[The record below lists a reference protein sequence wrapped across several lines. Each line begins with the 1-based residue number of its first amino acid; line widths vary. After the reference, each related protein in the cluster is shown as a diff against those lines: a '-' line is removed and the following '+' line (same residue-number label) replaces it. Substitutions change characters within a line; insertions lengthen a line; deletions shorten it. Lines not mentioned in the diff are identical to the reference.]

1 MKPRLVIMLKAPV
14 AGRVKTRL
22 GQDIGMPAAAWW
34 FRHQSAALIR
44 RLQSPR
50 WDTWLAV
57 APDTA
62 LNSRFWPA
70 QLPRM
75 AQGRGDLGARMARIL
90 RAGKGRVLLIGGDIP
105 EVQPGHIA
113 GAFGQLGRHDIVF
126 GPATDGGF
134 WLVGKRVKVPQG
146 LFDNVPWSCSATLQ
160 AARASAGHVRIGL
173 AATLSDV
180 DTLADLARHRLVAQ
194 RHCNLALEKT
204 P

>member
-22 GQDIGMPAAAWW
+22 GQDIGMTASAWW

-50 WDTWLAV
+50 WETWLAV

-70 QLPRM
+70 HLPRM

-90 RAGKGRVLLIGGDIP
+90 RSAKGPVVLIGADIP
-105 EVQPGHIA
+105 AVQQRHIA
-113 GAFGQLGRHDIVF
+113 AAFQQLGRRELVF

-134 WLVGKRVKVPQG
+134 WLVGKRGHVPQR
-146 LFDNVPWSCSATLQ
+146 LFQNVRWSCPTTLSEAQ
-160 AARASAGHVRIGL
+160 ASAG
-173 AATLSDV
+173 AARVGYVETLSDV
-180 DTLADLARHRLVAQ
+180 DTGKDLSPRSR
-194 RHCNLALEKT
+194 
-204 P
+204 